1 MTGDSINSK
10 WRLRSSLSYRKISV
24 PRTAFTEKNID
35 NIPKKA
41 LDAIK
46 SNIMAL
52 YPDLAEFGLTG
63 TRVSSWNMVDLTMA
77 DIRLDVLVHRLH

>member
-1 MTGDSINSK
+1 MTGDSINFK
-10 WRLRSSLSYRKISV
+10 WRLRLSYRKISV
-24 PRTAFTEKNID
+24 PRTAFTENKID

-41 LDAIK
+41 LEAIK

-63 TRVSSWNMVDLTMA
+63 TRVSIMELGRSTMA
-77 DIRLDVLVHRLH
+77 DIQLDVLVHRLH